1 LIIDGST
8 LLTINPE
15 HSRRIDYLRGVQRM
29 KMYREVFSEL
39 RAEKRAALVPF
50 FVIGDP
56 DFDTSIAIVKTAIEA
71 GADILELGIPF
82 SDPIADGPT
91 IQKADIRAMA
101 GGMNVRKALEFVRKV
116 KDFKDI
122 PIGLLMYYNL
132 IYQYGT
138 EKFCGD
144 FHRAGVNSILVADL
158 SIDDADEIIGPAV
171 SAGLDTVFM
180 VTPNTSPERM
190 KRIAAKTTGFIYTV
204 SVLGVT
210 GSRERISGTVGGL
223 IGKLKKLTSVPVCVG
238 FGISKP
244 EHAMAVARA
253 GADGVIIGSKIVEL
267 IEANL
272 DNREKML
279 AEVST
284 FVREVKGAIGSQ
296 GE

>member
-1 LIIDGST
+1 MKLQKRPALI
-8 LLTINPE
+8 
-15 HSRRIDYLRGVQRM
+15 
-29 KMYREVFSEL
+29 
-39 RAEKRAALVPF
+39 PF

-56 DFDTSIAIVKTAIEA
+56 DFDTSVAIVKTAIEA

-91 IQKADIRAMA
+91 IQKADIRAMV
-101 GGMNVRKALEFVRKV
+101 GGMNVQKALEFVRKV

-132 IYQYGT
+132 VYQYGT
-138 EKFCGD
+138 EKFCRD

-158 SIDDADEIIGPAV
+158 SVDDADEIAGPAA

-180 VTPNTSPERM
+180 VTPNTSPDRM

-204 SVLGVT
+204 SLLGVT
-210 GSRERISGTVGGL
+210 GSRERISDVVEGL

-244 EHAMAVARA
+244 EHASAVART

-272 DNREKML
+272 GNREKML
-279 AEVST
+279 ADVST
-284 FVREVKGAIGSQ
+284 FLREVKAAIENQ
-296 GE
+296 GLNCIE